1 MAHAVETMAFVQDRG
16 TPWHGLGTPVENLMT
31 AAEALEASGL
41 DWTVEFDTVQSSAGR
56 IFPNKRMTVRSTD
69 GAPLGIVG
77 DRYQI
82 IQNKDAFAFA
92 DNLVDSGEA
101 KYETAGSLHGGRRV
115 FLSMEL
121 GHLDI
126 NVKGD
131 DSDTK
136 MYLMLTNS
144 HDSATAAEGVITPI
158 RTVCRNT
165 LNLALSTAKASFKIR
180 HTGDITAKLLQA
192 RTALGISFKYAED
205 FGRLAERL
213 ALKKVTDAQVLE
225 ILRTAVFPIDEE
237 RASDERLAEHSSTL
251 AMENYLHSDNLDPI
265 RGTAW
270 GALNGIAEF
279 IDYGMTYRGKANSD
293 EDVRAGSLLWGTAQ
307 GKKQVALKALLKV

>member
-1 MAHAVETMAFVQDRG
+1 MVAAVETMAYVEDRG
-16 TPWHGLGTPVENLMT
+16 TPWHGLGTPVPGLMT
-31 AAEALEASGL
+31 AAEALVAAEL
-41 DWTVEFDTVQSSAGR
+41 DWDVEFQTVQAGNGR
-56 IFPNKRMTVRSTD
+56 LFPNKRATVRASD

-82 IQNKDAFAFA
+82 IQNRDAFAFA

-101 KYETAGSLHGGRRV
+101 KYETAGSLHGGKRV

-136 MYLMLTNS
+136 MFLMLTNS

-158 RTVCRNT
+158 RTVCQNT

-192 RTALGISFKYAED
+192 REALGISFKYAED
-205 FGRLAERL
+205 FGKLAQRL
-213 ALKKVTDAQVLE
+213 ALKKVTDAQVLD
-225 ILRTAVFPIDEE
+225 ILQNAVFPIDVET
-237 RASDERLAEHSSTL
+237 ASEERLAEHASTL
-251 AMENYLHSDNLDPI
+251 AMENYLQSENLDPI

-279 IDYGMTYRGKANSD
+279 VDYGMTYKGQTSSD
-293 EDVRAGSLLWGTAQ
+293 DDVRTNSLLWGTAQ
-307 GKKQVALKALLKV
+307 GKKQTALKALTAL